1 MPITL
6 EQLLA
11 AKEERQARQ
20 QRLREQFGTAIAS
33 ITLNIPGPTKDSP
46 VLRQLCDYAAA
57 TLQSRLDILAMERLN
72 LATGPL
78 ALLAVHDDATQLK
91 KISVQLEEE
100 QSFGRLL
107 DIDVFSPEG
116 TQLSR
121 QNSGSYRACL
131 LCDRPAVVCMRERHH
146 SADEIHT
153 AVQDLLKQFLAFQTR
168 QISPLAEKIGSL
180 AVEAM
185 LYEVACT
192 PSPGL
197 VDRVNSGAHRDMDF
211 FSFMSSSAALSLS
224 IARCCEAGIRHK
236 GDLPELL
243 PVLRLIGLDG
253 ETAML
258 TATRGVN
265 TQKGL
270 LFSLGVIVAATGWLF
285 ANEQEITASSAL
297 NTVSQMT
304 SGIVERELR
313 RLPEAGNRKL
323 TAGERLFRTFGIR
336 GIRGEMEDG
345 LPAVKSKA
353 LPALRSALDGGLS
366 LNEALVQTLFV
377 LMTTVED
384 TTVINRHSQEKLQN
398 WVRPLAAAFLQEGG
412 LYTTE
417 GLLRATE
424 LDTQFIEHN
433 VSPGGAADLLAVT
446 WFLHRLEEWFKK
458 Q

>member
-20 QRLREQFGTAIAS
+20 QRLREQYGTTIAS
-33 ITLNIPGPTKDSP
+33 ITLNIPGSTKDGP

-57 TLQSRLDILAMERLN
+57 TLQSQLDVLAMERLN
-72 LATGPL
+72 LATGPI
-78 ALLAVHDDATQLK
+78 AILAVRAEAAQLK
-91 KISVQLEEE
+91 KLAIKLEEE
-100 QSFGRLL
+100 QAFGRLL

-121 QNSGSYRACL
+121 QTGGSYRPCL
-131 LCDRPAVVCMRERHH
+131 LCDRPAVICMRERHH
-146 SADEIHT
+146 SANEIQH
-153 AVQDLLKQFLAFQTR
+153 AVQGLLRQFLAFQTR

-185 LYEVACT
+185 LYEVTCT

-211 FSFMSSSAALSLS
+211 FSFMSSSAALSLA
-224 IARCCEAGIRHK
+224 IARCCEAGLRHK
-236 GDLPELL
+236 GSLPELL
-243 PVLRLIGLDG
+243 PLLRLIGLDG

-258 TATRGVN
+258 EATQGVN

-270 LFSLGVIVAATGWLF
+270 LFSLGVIVAAAGWLS
-285 ANEQEITASSAL
+285 ANEQSITASSVL
-297 NTVSQMT
+297 DTISQMT
-304 SGIVERELR
+304 SGIVERELSS
-313 RLPEAGNRKL
+313 LPDLHNRKL

-345 LPAVKSKA
+345 LPAVKDKA
-353 LPALRSALDGGLS
+353 LPALRDALKNGLPI
-366 LNEALVQTLFV
+366 NESLVQTLFV
-377 LMTTVED
+377 LMTAVED

-398 WVRPLAAAFLQEGG
+398 WVRPLAEGFLKEGG
-412 LYTTE
+412 LYAAA
-417 GLLRATE
+417 GHLRAQE
-424 LDTQFIEHN
+424 LDKQFIEHN

-446 WFLHRLEEWFKK
+446 WFLHRLEERFVK